1 MQPRVFSG
9 IQPTGNPTL
18 GNYLGA
24 IRNWAEG
31 QDRFDNIFCV
41 VDLHALTLPQNP
53 EELRQHTWETAAMLL
68 AAGIDPDR
76 SLLFVQSHVPEHTA
90 LAWLLN
96 TITPMGW
103 LNRMTQFKTKAG
115 SERDSV
121 GAGLFNYPVLMAADI
136 LAYDAHLVPVGDDQ
150 KQHVELTR
158 DIAERFNSLFGE
170 TFTVPQP
177 LIPDVGARIMSLDD
191 PSKKMSKSDPSG
203 AISLSDPPDV
213 VRKKVARA
221 VTDSLGIVRFDPAQ
235 AGLYNLLSI
244 HRILSGLSAQEME
257 ARFEGQGYRAVKEEV
272 ATLISDALKPLQDR
286 YESYRREPEVVDR
299 ILADGADRAHEM
311 AAPTVRRAAERMG
324 LRSRLESRQVAGPAL

>member
-9 IQPTGNPTL
+9 IQPSGSPTL

-31 QDRFDNIFCV
+31 QDNFDNIFCV
-41 VDLHALTLPQNP
+41 VDLHALTQPQDP
-53 EELRQHTWETAAMLL
+53 QELRQNTWETAAMLL
-68 AAGIDPDR
+68 AAGIHPDR

-103 LNRMTQFKTKAG
+103 LNRMTQFKAKAG
-115 SERDSV
+115 SERESV

-136 LAYDAHLVPVGDDQ
+136 LAYNAHLVPVGDDQ

-177 LIPDVGARIMSLDD
+177 LIPEVGARIMSLDD
-191 PSKKMSKSDPSG
+191 PTKKMSKSEPTG

-221 VTDSLGIVRFDPAQ
+221 VTDSLGVVRFDPSQ

-244 HRILSGLSAQEME
+244 HRILSGLSPQEME
-257 ARFEGQGYRAVKEEV
+257 ARFEGQGYRAVKDEV
-272 ATLISDALKPLQDR
+272 AVLVSDALKPLQDR
-286 YESYRREPEVVDR
+286 YTDFQRDPEIVDR
-299 ILADGADRAHEM
+299 ILAEGADRAHEL
-311 AAPTVRRAAERMG
+311 AAPAVIRAAERMG
-324 LRSRLESRQVAGPAL
+324 LRARI

>member
-9 IQPTGNPTL
+9 IQPSGSPTL

-53 EELRQHTWETAAMLL
+53 EELRQNTWETAAMLL

-76 SLLFVQSHVPEHTA
+76 SLLFVQSHVPEHTT

-115 SERDSV
+115 SERESV
-121 GAGLFNYPVLMAADI
+121 GAGLLNYPVLMAADI

-158 DIAERFNSLFGE
+158 DIAERFNSLFGD
-170 TFTVPQP
+170 TLTVPQP
-177 LIPDVGARIMSLDD
+177 LIPEVGARIMSLDD
-191 PSKKMSKSDPSG
+191 PSKKMSKSEPSG
-203 AISLSDPPDV
+203 AISLVDAPDV

-221 VTDSLGIVRFDPAQ
+221 VTDSLGVVRFDPAQ

-244 HRILSGLSAQEME
+244 HRILSGLFAEE
-257 ARFEGQGYRAVKEEV
+257 LEERFAGQGYRAVKDEV
-272 ATLISDALKPLQDR
+272 SELISDALRPLQDR
-286 YESYRREPEVVDR
+286 YETYRREPEIVDQ
-299 ILADGADRAHEM
+299 ILSNGARRAHEM
-311 AAPTVRRAAERMG
+311 AAETVRRVEQRMG
-324 LRSRLESRQVAGPAL
+324 LRAPI